1 MYTKSKLVITG
12 IIAFVLLA
20 TIQSCKPTC
29 EKNPDD
35 PECADPQEVITT
47 LKVLVTDSASGVLV
61 NTFRFKDADANG
73 TPEVF
78 DTIRLNANK
87 TYNVAVQVWD
97 DSKTPAENITEEV
110 EEEKN
115 DHAFFY
121 TISNLNLAVT
131 KTDVDDNNL
140 PIGLQSRW
148 VTGSAG
154 SGLVTIKL
162 KHQPGVKDGSEAPGE
177 TDVEVQ
183 FPAVVQ

>member
-1 MYTKSKLVITG
+1 MYTKTKLLITG

-35 PECADPQEVITT
+35 PECADPQELITT
-47 LKVLVTDSASGVLV
+47 LKVLVTDSATGALV
-61 NTFRFKDADANG
+61 NTFQFKDADANG

-78 DTIRLNANK
+78 DTIRLNANA
-87 TYNVAVQVWD
+87 TYNVEVQVWD

-115 DHAFFY
+115 DHTFFY
-121 TISNLNLAVT
+121 NALNVNLNIT
-131 KTDVDDNNL
+131 KLDTDDNAL
-140 PIGLQSRW
+140 PVGIDTRW
-148 VTGSAG
+148 VTGAAG
-154 SGLVTIKL
+154 TGQITIKL
-162 KHQPGVKDGSEAPGE
+162 KHQPGVKDGTDAPGE

-183 FPAVVQ
+183 FPTIIQ